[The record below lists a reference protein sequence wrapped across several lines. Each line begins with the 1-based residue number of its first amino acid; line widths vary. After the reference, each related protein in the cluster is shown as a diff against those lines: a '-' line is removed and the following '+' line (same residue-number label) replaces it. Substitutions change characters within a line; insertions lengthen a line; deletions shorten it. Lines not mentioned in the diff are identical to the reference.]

1 MACRRITHD
10 AELGSF
16 LPSLSL
22 GDESPFSLL
31 GVWLATTMYQG
42 HGRSHFIVQ
51 VGNPRGQ
58 NRASRRGWCDS

>member
-1 MACRRITHD
+1 MVCRRIGHD

-22 GDESPFSLL
+22 GNESPFSLL
-31 GVWLATTMYQG
+31 GVWLATAMDQG
-42 HGRSHFIVQ
+42 HERSYFIVQ
-51 VGNPRGQ
+51 VGSPRGQ

>member
-1 MACRRITHD
+1 MACRRIAHD

-22 GDESPFSLL
+22 GDESPFSVLD
-31 GVWLATTMYQG
+31 VWLATAMDQG
-42 HGRSHFIVQ
+42 HGRSHFIVL
-51 VGNPRGQ
+51 VGSPRGR